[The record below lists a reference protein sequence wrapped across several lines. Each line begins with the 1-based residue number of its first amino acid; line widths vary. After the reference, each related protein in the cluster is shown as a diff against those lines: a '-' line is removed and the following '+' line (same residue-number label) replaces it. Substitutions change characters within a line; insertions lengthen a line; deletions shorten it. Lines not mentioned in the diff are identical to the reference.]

1 MINSLRLRLFV
12 IILVPLVILATATGA
27 WRLTLARQ
35 TAQELF
41 DRNLMLTALTVARDV
56 ALSDGDAVSLETDA
70 LLRESGGG
78 LVRYHVYGPDG
89 VLVTGF
95 AVPPVPVSRKLPPD
109 QAFAYY
115 DAVYRGAPAR
125 VLRLK
130 DETTIAGIT
139 GTYTVTVWQDLA
151 SRSAFVTQVLIRSAA
166 IMLTLILG
174 VALLVWFGVRQGL
187 KPLIELE
194 DAISQRSSEDLSPI
208 RRRVPIET
216 RGIVGRLNELFE
228 QVSTTLRAQT
238 NFVSDAAHQ
247 LRNPIAGL
255 RALADAT
262 TSAGD
267 LETAHQRARELS
279 RAAAEA
285 GDLANRLLTL
295 ERARA
300 EAGVATLDEI
310 ELAGLVRDTAK
321 AVRASNADR
330 GVSMKVT
337 APNTPVAFRGD
348 ALMLRE
354 ALTNLIDNAF
364 AHGGPGLS
372 RITVTLEQGDGKL
385 SLTVA
390 NDGQGIDPARIP
402 QILARFGQG
411 AGSVGSGLGLS
422 IAEAVANRH
431 GGTLNVL
438 HPDTGFAVRLCF
450 PMD

>member
-1 MINSLRLRLFV
+1 MINSLRLRLFI
-12 IILVPLVILATATGA
+12 IILVPLVVLSTAIGA
-27 WRLTLARQ
+27 WRLSLARE

-41 DRNLMLTALTVARDV
+41 DRNLMLTALAVARDV

-70 LLRESGGG
+70 LLRETGGG

-95 AVPPVPVSRKLPPD
+95 AVPPVPVTRKLPPD

-130 DETTIAGIT
+130 DETTIAGVT
-139 GTYTVTVWQDLA
+139 GTYTITVWQDLA
-151 SRSAFVTQVLIRSAA
+151 SRSAFVAQLLIRSAA

-174 VALLVWFGVRQGL
+174 AAILVWFGVRQGL

-208 RRRVPIET
+208 RRSVPIET

-300 EAGVATLDEI
+300 EAGVATLDEVDLSSLI
-310 ELAGLVRDTAK
+310 RETTK
-321 AVRASNADR
+321 AILRSQSDR
-330 GVSMKVT
+330 NVSLHVD
-337 APNTPVAFRGD
+337 APKQATIIRGD
-348 ALMLRE
+348 PLMLRE
-354 ALTNLIDNAF
+354 ALSNLIDNAF
-364 AHGGPGLS
+364 VHGGPDLS
-372 RITVTLEQGDGKL
+372 RITVSLVARGKDL
-385 SLTVA
+385 WLTVA
-390 NDGQGIDPARIP
+390 NDGQGIEPDRIP

-411 AGSVGSGLGLS
+411 EGSAGSGLGLS
-422 IAEAVANRH
+422 IAEAVARRH
-431 GGTLNVL
+431 GGRLEVL
-438 HPDTGFAVRLCF
+438 RPGTGFAVRLSF
-450 PMD
+450 PTA